1 MQTTRIP
8 RLLLLLAA
16 SALGACAAG
25 TPRGGTESG
34 AGSASARLLSI
45 PEQTLD
51 ALPLEHLLAAEFAL
65 REDNLDRAAE
75 AYLQATQRSD
85 QADIARRATRV
96 NLSAQRWQDA
106 AAALERWRTLGG
118 GARPD
123 FKQAEALLAL
133 GQGQGDAAYGL
144 LVKLLGEGGMPATRL
159 AGGALE
165 AAPDRGLAIQVLERM
180 VESPELPADK
190 STYIGLSQLALKM
203 ERNDLAER
211 LALLASERLPDAA
224 EVWFW
229 RARLANAG
237 GNAEEARRIL
247 DQAVATHPDDPEIR
261 RTYAVLL
268 RTELGDAKAAAAA
281 LAGLPGDDETL
292 TLRGAYALE
301 AGDWPQVIEVH
312 DALAELPQPHPSP
325 RLVMLGGV
333 AEALAEAVSSATP
346 PRQAEAIRWREKAA
360 AWYRAVPDSADT
372 DYPRALLRLAVLDQ
386 EAGRVDEARQRLLAL
401 RERVDPGSD
410 AFADSFLLE
419 SELLHRV
426 GRNQDA
432 LAALDAGLAALPGD
446 QRLRYA
452 RGLARERLDQVD
464 AALDDF
470 RALAELEPD
479 NPVYLNAY
487 GYTLSD
493 RTGRQEEALVLIERA
508 HQIDPDDIATLDSL
522 GWVLFK
528 LGRHDEALVHLRR
541 AHEAQPEGEIAA
553 HLGEALWVT
562 GRKDEARAVW
572 RAALDKD
579 SANRA
584 LKATIER
591 LQPW

>member
-8 RLLLLLAA
+8 KLLILVAA
-16 SALGACAAG
+16 GALGACAAAG
-25 TPRGGTESG
+25 PRSG
-34 AGSASARLLSI
+34 AEAGTDTAQLLSI

-75 AYLQATQRSD
+75 AYLEAAQGSGQV
-85 QADIARRATRV
+85 DIARRATRV

-106 AAALERWRTLGG
+106 ALALERWRTLGG
-118 GARPD
+118 GEQVD
-123 FKQAEALLAL
+123 FQQAEALLAL
-133 GQGQGDAAYGL
+133 GRGEGDAAYGL
-144 LVKLLGEGGMPATRL
+144 LLKLLGDGGMPAVRL

-165 AAPDRGLAIQVLERM
+165 AAPDRGLAVQVLERM
-180 VESPELPADK
+180 VESPDLPADK

-237 GNAEEARRIL
+237 GDAVEARRVL
-247 DQAVATHPDDPEIR
+247 DQALATHPDDPEIR

-268 RTELGDAKAAAAA
+268 RTELDDAQAAAEA
-281 LAGLPGDDETL
+281 LADLPADDETL
-292 TLRGAYALE
+292 VLRGAYALE
-301 AGDWPQVIEVH
+301 AADWAQVMEVH
-312 DALAELPQPHPSP
+312 DALASLPLPHPP
-325 RLVMLGGV
+325 ARLLMLGGI
-333 AEALAEAVSSATP
+333 AESLAESAGNATP
-346 PRQAEAIRWREKAA
+346 PRQADVLRWREKATG
-360 AWYRAVPDSADT
+360 WYHAVPESADS
-372 DYPRALLRLAVLDQ
+372 DYARALLRLAVLDQ
-386 EAGRVDEARQRLLAL
+386 EAGRIDDARQRLLAL
-401 RERVDPGSD
+401 RDRADPGSD

-419 SELLHRV
+419 SELLTRA
-426 GRNQDA
+426 GRDTEA
-432 LAALDAGLAALPGD
+432 LAALDAGLAALPD
-446 QRLRYA
+446 EQRLRYA
-452 RGLARERLDQVD
+452 RGLTRERLDQVD

-493 RTGRQEEALVLIERA
+493 RTDRQAEALVLIERA
-508 HQIDPDDIATLDSL
+508 HMINPEDIATLDSL

-528 LGRHDEALVHLRR
+528 LGRHDEALVHLQR
-541 AHEAQPEGEIAA
+541 AHAAQPDGEIAA
-553 HLGEALWVT
+553 HLGEVLWVL
-562 GRKDEARAVW
+562 GRHDEARRVW
-572 RAALDKD
+572 RAALDRD
-579 SANRA
+579 ADNRA
-584 LKATIER
+584 LKATVDR
-591 LQPW
+591 LKPW